1 MFVGKLNFFYL
12 FYCRKIRKNVRKIKK
27 IDNKKTTR
35 KKKEEKFDLKLINYF
50 YALQQPQNN
59 LKIFKFLTNYNYK

>member
-12 FYCRKIRKNVRKIKK
+12 SHCWKIRKNVRKK
-27 IDNKKTTR
+27 IDNRKTTR
-35 KKKEEKFDLKLINYF
+35 KKKEEKFDFKLINYF